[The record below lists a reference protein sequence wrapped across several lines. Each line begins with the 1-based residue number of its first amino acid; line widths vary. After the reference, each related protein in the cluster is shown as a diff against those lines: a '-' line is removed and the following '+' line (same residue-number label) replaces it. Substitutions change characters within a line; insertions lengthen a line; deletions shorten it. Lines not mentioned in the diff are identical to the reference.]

1 MSKVQISKEKFIHQ
15 VNEERM
21 SAKELADFYG
31 LPVTQIRRILKTL
44 NLKIKR
50 KFQDKFELVDEIK
63 DEIEVELQNTDL
75 LNPNNTEESVNLEF
89 DFTEPQIINQT
100 QATPF

>member
-15 VNEERM
+15 VNDERM

-44 NLKIKR
+44 DLKIKR

-75 LNPNNTEESVNLEF
+75 NSNNMEESVNLEF
-89 DFTEPQIINQT
+89 DFTETQVINQEQT
-100 QATPF
+100 TPF

>member
-31 LPVTQIRRILKTL
+31 LPITQIRRILKTL
-44 NLKIKR
+44 DLKIKR
-50 KFQDKFELVDEIK
+50 KFQDKFELIDDTPLDNEEIN
-63 DEIEVELQNTDL
+63 EVLVGTEEVLEVEELQKN
-75 LNPNNTEESVNLEF
+75 
-89 DFTEPQIINQT
+89 
-100 QATPF
+100 APF

>member
-44 NLKIKR
+44 DLKIKR
-50 KFQDKFELVDEIK
+50 KFENKFELIDDSVDSTSIDDTTK
-63 DEIEVELQNTDL
+63 
-75 LNPNNTEESVNLEF
+75 
-89 DFTEPQIINQT
+89 
-100 QATPF
+100 TPF